1 MRDATQQ
8 PRLHV
13 SVIVPVYGDG
23 GSLAELRSRLATA
36 LGGAGLEHE
45 LILVDDRGNDAAWP
59 VITSLAARSPEVV
72 GLRLG
77 RNFGQHAA
85 TLCGI
90 AEASGQWIV
99 TMDDDLEHAPELVP
113 RLLDA
118 GDEEHPLVYGVFADR
133 THSRYRN
140 LSSSFMRWSLKRAF
154 PDINEDYCS
163 FRAMHHSLAGQLV
176 SIGLSRPYIDG
187 LLSWMTSSVRT
198 VEVPH
203 GERKHGRSSYTLRK
217 LLSHAV
223 NIFVTFSQ
231 LPLRIATFSGIGL
244 ALLSFLSLLYIVYG
258 RLSGSITSPGYA
270 SLMSVVLFTC
280 GIQLVILGV
289 VGEYIGRLM
298 GASYRK
304 PVYTVAARTA
314 AHAGVASHAETAS
327 GTGT

>member
-1 MRDATQQ
+1 MRDAIKH
-8 PRLHV
+8 PRLPV

-23 GSLAELRSRLATA
+23 GALAELRSRLTSA
-36 LGGAGLEHE
+36 LDDAGLDYE
-45 LILVDDRGNDAAWP
+45 LILVDDRGDDAAWP
-59 VITSLAARSPEVV
+59 VITSLAARFPEVV

-90 AEASGQWIV
+90 AEASGRWIV

-113 RLLDA
+113 SLLAA

-140 LSSSFMRWSLKRAF
+140 LSSAFMRWSLKRAF
-154 PDINEDYCS
+154 PDLNADYCS
-163 FRAMHHSLAGQLV
+163 FRAMHHSLAGELV
-176 SIGLSRPYIDG
+176 AIGLSRPYIDG

-203 GERKHGRSSYTLRK
+203 GERSHGRSSYTLRK
-217 LLSHAV
+217 LISHAI
-223 NIFVTFSQ
+223 NIFVTFSH
-231 LPLRIATFSGIGL
+231 LPLRIATISGIGL
-244 ALLSFLSLLYIVYG
+244 ALLSFLSLLYIVHG
-258 RLSGSITSPGYA
+258 KLNGHITSPGYA

-314 AHAGVASHAETAS
+314 SRAADRSGAEVRA